1 MNKRK
6 RESKIEVNIMFMARK
21 MVKIIAKS
29 VVLKMSQISSSFQ
42 NLKTFHYKKN
52 LYNLQGNKTNNN
64 HIKIILSFKIF
75 AKKYNFNYNR

>member
-75 AKKYNFNYNR
+75 AKK

>member
-21 MVKIIAKS
+21 MVIIAKS

-75 AKKYNFNYNR
+75 AKK